1 MPGTCWSPNVLNNFS
16 YWFCAY
22 TAFTDF
28 VLAIVPVAAFWKL
41 QMKRSTKI
49 GLCILM
55 SMTMLS
61 AVVTIIKGSYL
72 SLFTDTDDPCKHT
85 RNYGMSASDA
95 NCRSV
100 QPGTSRALGPVSRLC
115 SHTREHS
122 LTLSRVEQN
131 IVIMAACVPTMR
143 PLFHRTWDRTTGRH
157 DYSISRSAGAVATKS
172 KARDQG
178 SRQSALSAKDN
189 GVPLA
194 DIDPK
199 EYAESAESQQ
209 GIMRTM
215 EISVQRESKD
225 ERPLSL
231 SKDVIPQSLRESQR

>member
-1 MPGTCWSPNVLNNFS
+1 
-16 YWFCAY
+16 
-22 TAFTDF
+22 
-28 VLAIVPVAAFWKL
+28 
-41 QMKRSTKI
+41 
-49 GLCILM
+49 
-55 SMTMLS
+55 MLS

-72 SLFTDTDDPCKHT
+72 HLFTDTADPCKYT
-85 RNYGMSASDA
+85 RSRGMSAGDA
-95 NCRSV
+95 DYRSV
-100 QPGTSRALGPVSRLC
+100 QPSTSRNLGPVSQLNSKCRKYILI
-115 SHTREHS
+115 
-122 LTLSRVEQN
+122 LSRVEQN
-131 IVIMAACVPTMR
+131 IVIMAAYVPTMR

-157 DYSISRSAGAVATKS
+157 DYSISRSAIAAATKS

-178 SRQSALSAKDN
+178 SHQSALSAKDT

-215 EISVQRESKD
+215 EISVQRESND

-231 SKDVIPQSLRESQR
+231 SRDVIPQSLRESQR